1 MKTRLTLIYIIG
13 IILTAGLILVSCG
26 EEKKEYRIGVSQCSN
41 DDWRN
46 KMNEEIEREILVHP
60 EASVEIRSAEDSNAK
75 QIADIRY
82 FANNGFDI
90 IIVAPNEADAI
101 TPVIDSVYRSGIP
114 VVVFDRNVN
123 GHSYTAFQGADNE
136 KIGVLAA
143 RYASNLMRGKGSVL
157 ELYGLKGSTP
167 AISRHEGFR
176 KELESHPGIKI
187 EASAYGNW
195 KYEDALHLADSL
207 LSVYPDVDCIYAHND
222 RMAVAASDAA
232 RRRKLDPYIIGI
244 DAAPEIGMKAVRDS
258 VIDAT
263 FLYPTEGHRLIKTA
277 LAILKGEPYDSVA
290 KLPIPSA
297 VDLSNADILL
307 IQNESLKEETS
318 KMKSLKSEIDQYWDR
333 HSAQTT
339 LFYVSIAFVVMLCVL
354 LFFILRAFWLRKG
367 YQETLLRKNE
377 QLASQ
382 HEEQKR
388 LNTRL
393 EEATRSKLMFFTNV
407 SHDLRTPL
415 TLIAEPVEQLAGAGN
430 LTPSQKTL
438 MHIADKNVRILK
450 RLLNQILDFRAY
462 ENGKLD
468 VNLVETDFGALAKD
482 WVEAF
487 SNVARSRDI
496 KLDIKIED
504 ADLRLAVDEEKI
516 ERVVYNLMS
525 NALKYTPANGSVCF
539 SCGREGDKIFFSVC
553 DNGPGI
559 KEEDRKR
566 IFDRFFQVDRVH
578 PKGSGI
584 GLSLTKAFVELHGG
598 EINVESEVGKGSEF
612 KVILP
617 VVHVGVGT
625 ESSVAGTDHA
635 AIEAEL
641 ADVETQEREF
651 SEDKPVIL
659 VIDDNEDIRVML
671 EELLSDKYNVVGASN
686 GREGIRY
693 ATRYVPDLVVCDVM
707 MPVMDGLECCRNIKE
722 EISTSHIPVLMLT
735 ACSMDEQKV
744 AGYESG
750 ADGYISKPFNSAVL
764 RSRIENLLEN
774 RRRIKNIWG
783 ASHDRSEGDL
793 SKPANGS
800 AERRI
805 VSTDVENEFYARFLK
820 LVESRMGDA
829 DMNVDQLASE
839 MGLGRSQLYRKIKAL
854 TNYSPV
860 ELIRNLRLK
869 RARHLL
875 TTTDRSIS
883 EIAYEVGFS
892 TPAYFSKCYREAYGE
907 TPTEL
912 RSRL

>member
-525 NALKYTPANGSVCF
+525 NALKYTPANGS
-539 SCGREGDKIFFSVC
+539 
-553 DNGPGI
+553 
-559 KEEDRKR
+559 
-566 IFDRFFQVDRVH
+566 
-578 PKGSGI
+578 
-584 GLSLTKAFVELHGG
+584 
-598 EINVESEVGKGSEF
+598 
-612 KVILP
+612 
-617 VVHVGVGT
+617 
-625 ESSVAGTDHA
+625 A
-635 AIEAEL
+635 A
-641 ADVETQEREF
+641 D
-651 SEDKPVIL
+651 
-659 VIDDNEDIRVML
+659 
-671 EELLSDKYNVVGASN
+671 
-686 GREGIRY
+686 
-693 ATRYVPDLVVCDVM
+693 
-707 MPVMDGLECCRNIKE
+707 
-722 EISTSHIPVLMLT
+722 
-735 ACSMDEQKV
+735 
-744 AGYESG
+744 
-750 ADGYISKPFNSAVL
+750 
-764 RSRIENLLEN
+764 
-774 RRRIKNIWG
+774 
-783 ASHDRSEGDL
+783 
-793 SKPANGS
+793 
-800 AERRI
+800 
-805 VSTDVENEFYARFLK
+805 FL
-820 LVESRMGDA
+820 
-829 DMNVDQLASE
+829 
-839 MGLGRSQLYRKIKAL
+839 
-854 TNYSPV
+854 
-860 ELIRNLRLK
+860 
-869 RARHLL
+869 
-875 TTTDRSIS
+875 
-883 EIAYEVGFS
+883 
-892 TPAYFSKCYREAYGE
+892 
-907 TPTEL
+907 
-912 RSRL
+912 